1 MFVSLVLVEQSEN
14 LIRYPVVIAVKLF
27 AVGLC
32 SDTKNFQYL
41 MIFVFDGSSTLL
53 KHIHLWKSF
62 THKKLTEITI
72 WGYFVSYTT
81 IRVFDTFQ
89 CLQSENNYQKPVRK
103 TFRLT
108 LHNHCTLLI
117 ENRRFQIV
125 MDPSQEPLNNF
136 QAFLGM
142 YPIDK
147 IWVMVSVRDF
157 CLFVFHCW
165 FISFSNW

>member
-1 MFVSLVLVEQSEN
+1 MGAQHFWN
-14 LIRYPVVIAVKLF
+14 TCI
-27 AVGLC
+27 
-32 SDTKNFQYL
+32 N
-41 MIFVFDGSSTLL
+41 GS
-53 KHIHLWKSF
+53 HLR
-62 THKKLTEITI
+62 TEKLTEITI
-72 WGYFVSYTT
+72 WGYFVSDTT
-81 IRVFDTFQ
+81 IRIFDAFQ
-89 CLQSENNYQKPVRK
+89 CFQSENNYQKPVWK

-125 MDPSQEPLNNF
+125 MDPSREPVNNF

-147 IWVMVSVRDF
+147 ILVMVSVRDF

-165 FISFSNW
+165 FISFSNWDFWKIFGHVKFKFWIINMPFVRIFVVGKRMT